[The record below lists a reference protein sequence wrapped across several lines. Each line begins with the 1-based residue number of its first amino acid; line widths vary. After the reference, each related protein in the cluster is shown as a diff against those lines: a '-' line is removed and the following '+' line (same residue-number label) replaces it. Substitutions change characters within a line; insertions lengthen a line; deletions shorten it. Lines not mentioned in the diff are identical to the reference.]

1 MSISPT
7 PEGDPATGP
16 EGRSRR
22 FDLLAFLL
30 LALVAAA
37 IIGVAIVVGGG
48 GETFD

>member
-1 MSISPT
+1 MSVYPT
-7 PEGDPATGP
+7 PGDDRSTDP

-22 FDLLAFLL
+22 FDLIAFLL

-37 IIGVAIVVGGG
+37 IIGIAIVVGGG